1 MGAVTPAAFP
11 TSGTILTAA
20 EYNKLPR
27 GVVYYNLVTANQNGI
42 STVADITSMTAA
54 TWTATSTR
62 TYRTTVYLPYVQQK
76 TSAGTVVARI
86 TDASN
91 VDKQQWNGTMA
102 TSDFFAVVMQVIET
116 GLSGSITRKARIAT
130 SAGTI
135 DITQSSTAPG
145 FIMVEDVGAA

>member
-27 GVVYYNLVTANQNGI
+27 GVVYYNLVTANQSTI
-42 STVADITSMTAA
+42 STTVDITSMTAA

-62 TYRTTVYLPYVQQK
+62 TYRTTVYIPQILQN
-76 TSAGTVVARI
+76 TSTGIIVGRI
-86 TDASN
+86 TDSSN
-91 VDKQQWNGTMA
+91 VDKQQWNWQLAAGEYG
-102 TSDFFAVVMQVIET
+102 AVNMQVIET
-116 GLSGSITRKARIAT
+116 GLTGSVTRKARIST
-130 SAGTI
+130 NAGTLNLV
-135 DITQSSTAPG
+135 QSSTAPG